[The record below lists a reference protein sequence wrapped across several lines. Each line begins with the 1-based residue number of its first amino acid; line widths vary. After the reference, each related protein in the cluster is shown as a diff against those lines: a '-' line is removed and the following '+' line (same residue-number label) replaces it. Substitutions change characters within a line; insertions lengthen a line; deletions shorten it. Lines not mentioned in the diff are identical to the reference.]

1 MSIKIKKLELE
12 SYIDAISNFEK
23 LKFEEQII
31 VFGYYLQQNLK
42 VSNFDHK
49 TIQQCFELSD
59 FPHPTNIASRLP
71 KLEKKHWLVKNNGG
85 YRLERATLKSLERD
99 ILGKPQLK
107 IISSKLESL
116 PKLLKT
122 PEKEYVDEVIG
133 CLRINA
139 YRAAI
144 VLMWSICISHLR
156 NYIIDH
162 KMHEFNDALLNH
174 PKNSIKKL
182 SISKYDDFEDIGD
195 YDFLEILKSTIIS
208 KNQHKLLKEKLDI
221 RNTYAHP
228 NTLTLTDNKIN
239 SFIEDLVNDII
250 TKIN

>member
-1 MSIKIKKLELE
+1 MSINAQKLKL
-12 SYIDAISNFEK
+12 YIETISNFEK
-23 LKFEEQII
+23 LKLEEQII
-31 VFGYYLQQNLK
+31 VFGYYVQQNEKL
-42 VSNFDHK
+42 SNFNHK
-49 TIQQCFELSD
+49 IIQQCFELSD
-59 FPHPTNIASRLP
+59 FYPPTNIASRLQ
-71 KLEKKHWLVKNNGG
+71 KLEAKHWLVKNNGS
-85 YRLERATLKSLERD
+85 YRLERTILKSIECD

-107 IISSKLESL
+107 IISTKLENLSN
-116 PKLLKT
+116 LLKT
-122 PEKEYVDEVIG
+122 PEKEYVNEVIG

-156 NYIIDH
+156 NYVIDY
-162 KMHEFNDALLNH
+162 KITEFNNALSNH

-182 SISKYDDFEDIGD
+182 SISKYDDFEDVGD
-195 YDFLEILKSTIIS
+195 NDFLEILKILKITT

-228 NTLTLTDNKIN
+228 NTLTLTDNKTN

-250 TKIN
+250 TKIK

>member
-1 MSIKIKKLELE
+1 MSIKLQKLT
-12 SYIDAISNFEK
+12 SYIETISNFEK
-23 LKFEEQII
+23 LKLEEQII
-31 VFGYYLQQNLK
+31 VFGYHIQQNEKL
-42 VSNFDHK
+42 SNFNHK
-49 TIQQCFELSD
+49 IIQQCFELSD
-59 FPHPTNIASRLP
+59 LPSPTNIISRLQ
-71 KLEKKHWLVKNNGG
+71 KLETKHWLVKNNGG
-85 YRLERATLKSLERD
+85 YRLERTTLKSLEHN

-107 IISSKLESL
+107 IISAKLENLSN
-116 PKLLKT
+116 LLKT

-156 NYIIDH
+156 NYIISY
-162 KMHEFNDALLNH
+162 KIPEFNNALSNH
-174 PKNSIKKL
+174 TKNSIKKL

-195 YDFLEILKSTIIS
+195 YDFLEILKILTITT

-228 NTLTLTDNKIN
+228 NTLTLTDNKAN

-250 TKIN
+250 MKIT